1 MGNNLMQT
9 DLSVWGMYQHA
20 DIVVKCVMIGL
31 ILASVVTWAIFFS
44 KSVEFFNQKR
54 RLKREQQLLAE
65 ARSLNQANDIAAD
78 FGSKSLSL
86 HLLNE
91 AQNELELSEGS
102 DDNEGIKE
110 RTSFR
115 LERRVAAVGRQMGRG
130 NGYLATI
137 GAISPFVGLFG
148 TVWGIMNSFIGIA
161 QTQTTNLAVVAPG
174 IAEALLATAIGLVA
188 AIPAVVIY
196 NVFARQIGGF
206 KAMLGDV
213 AAQVLLLQSRD
224 LDLEA
229 SAAAHPVRV
238 AQKLRAGSYPMAMH
252 LNENLDDNGEM
263 HDINVTP
270 FIDVMLVLLIIFMVA
285 APLATVDVKVNLP
298 ASTSTPQP
306 RPEKPVYLSVKAD
319 NSMFIGNDPVTD
331 ETMITALNALTE
343 GKKDTTI
350 FFRADKTVDYET
362 LMKVM
367 DTLHQAGYLK
377 IGLVGEETA
386 KAK

>member
-9 DLSVWGMYQHA
+9 DLSVWGMYQYA

-137 GAISPFVGLFG
+137 GAIS
-148 TVWGIMNSFIGIA
+148 
-161 QTQTTNLAVVAPG
+161 
-174 IAEALLATAIGLVA
+174 
-188 AIPAVVIY
+188 AVVIY

-238 AQKLRAGSYPMAMH
+238 AQKLRAG
-252 LNENLDDNGEM
+252 
-263 HDINVTP
+263 
-270 FIDVMLVLLIIFMVA
+270 
-285 APLATVDVKVNLP
+285 
-298 ASTSTPQP
+298 
-306 RPEKPVYLSVKAD
+306 
-319 NSMFIGNDPVTD
+319 
-331 ETMITALNALTE
+331 
-343 GKKDTTI
+343 
-350 FFRADKTVDYET
+350 
-362 LMKVM
+362 
-367 DTLHQAGYLK
+367 
-377 IGLVGEETA
+377 
-386 KAK
+386 